1 MTPEQA
7 IEVLLKAAS
16 MAHLPKQ
23 DHIICEQASKV
34 LKDLL
39 AKINPQ
45 AQESGKVLEVAPAQ

>member
-23 DHIICEQASKV
+23 DHIVCEQAAKV
-34 LKDLL
+34 LKEFL
-39 AKINPQ
+39 AKKEENT
-45 AQESGKVLEVAPAQ
+45 EVKSV